1 MTTAIAI
8 NQLRNGHAAP
18 ARNLDLFRPSL
29 TVRPSMHILQALQ
42 RPIIAE
48 IDLFEFQSFMELIE
62 IKVRQIGDYRSMS
75 RFKLWEPLFS
85 DYAAMEHADLAQL
98 LSSLMLEHCG
108 ARLLWLRSSIPS
120 HADPIIYTALP
131 LALANSL
138 LTQSESAPEFLFTM
152 RWSLHSLPNLARQ
165 SILDEFLD

>member
-8 NQLRNGHAAP
+8 DQPRNGYAAP
-18 ARNLDLFRPSL
+18 SRNLDPFRPSL
-29 TVRPSMHILQALQ
+29 TVRPSLHILQALQ
-42 RPIIAE
+42 RPIFAE
-48 IDLFEFQSFMELIE
+48 IDLFEFHSFMELIE
-62 IKVRQIGDYRSMS
+62 INIRRTGEYRSIS

-85 DYAAMEHADLAQL
+85 EYAAMEHDDLFTL
-98 LSSLMLEHCG
+98 LSALILEHS
-108 ARLLWLRSSIPS
+108 AQQLRWIRASVPS
-120 HADPIIYTALP
+120 HSDPIIYTALP

-138 LTQSESAPEFLFTM
+138 LIQSERGPEFLFTT